1 MKVAETGGSG
11 PSSSSLSPYA
21 GGDLQNKQ
29 ERSKQLILL
38 VFLDLHFSSVLF
50 SSRCGFFLLPMA
62 GLAVAVFCGGGGDV
76 EISPGGSSGG
86 CWFSVFS
93 FL

>member
-11 PSSSSLSPYA
+11 TSSSSLSPYA

-50 SSRCGFFLLPMA
+50 SSRCGFFSSA
-62 GLAVAVFCGGGGDV
+62 DGR
-76 EISPGGSSGG
+76 SSGG
-86 CWFSVFS
+86 SVGAVCLS
-93 FL
+93 CSRRLAGESWVSV

>member
-11 PSSSSLSPYA
+11 TSSSSLSPYA

-38 VFLDLHFSSVLF
+38 VFFRSAFLLCSLF
-50 SSRCGFFLLPMA
+50 LPVRFFLLPMA
-62 GLAVAVFCGGGGDV
+62 GLAVAVFCG
-76 EISPGGSSGG
+76 PLPGSSSSG
-86 CWFSVFS
+86 SVGAVS
-93 FL
+93 QLQ